1 MKNFWTHKMNGYL
14 QLKVEGFGI
23 ERFINYCSRNNIIL
37 WNVKRMG
44 KQTMVCYIAK
54 EDAFKIRPIVRQAE
68 CKVSFQKKLGAPFFI
83 KRVFSRSGLLA
94 GVLAC
99 IFLMFLFSNIIWNIN
114 VKGASPE
121 LNHQIRISLNELGIK
136 KGKFQF
142 VMPPPEKIQQLL
154 MERVDGV
161 TWIGVELNGTTYQ
174 FQVVEKTIP
183 KEQEEY
189 GPRHIVAAKKAV
201 IYDYFVEEG
210 KMLLK
215 INEVVEKGQRIIT
228 GILGEKENTKVVSA
242 KGKIYGLVWY
252 KSEVTIPL
260 NSTFTVLTGNEER
273 KHGLSINGLYIPIW
287 GFGKSDFT
295 NYDTFQEEKNFHFL
309 KWKLPVSYV
318 QNSIKET
325 ETGKR
330 KFTKE
335 EAVNVALTM
344 AKEELMQKLP
354 QDSKIQSEKILRLIN
369 ENGKVKVL
377 FHFTVIEEIG
387 KPQPI
392 IQGE

>member
-14 QLKVEGFGI
+14 QLKVEGYGI

-37 WNVKRMG
+37 WHVKRMG
-44 KQTMVCYIAK
+44 KQTMICFIAK
-54 EDAFKIRPIVRQAE
+54 EDALKIRPIVRQAE
-68 CKVSFQKKLGAPFFI
+68 CKVRFQKKLGAPFFI
-83 KRVFSRSGLLA
+83 KRLFKRSGLFA
-94 GVLAC
+94 GLLAC
-99 IFLMFLFSNIIWNIN
+99 IVLMFIFSNIIWNIN
-114 VKGASPE
+114 VQGASPE
-121 LNHQIRISLNELGIK
+121 LNHQIRVSLNELGIK

-142 VMPPPEKIQQLL
+142 LMPSPERIQQLL
-154 MERVDGV
+154 MEKVDGV
-161 TWIGVELNGTTYQ
+161 TWIGVKLNGTTYQ

-189 GPRHIVAAKKAV
+189 GPRHIVATKKAV

-215 INEVVEKGQRIIT
+215 INEVVEKGQRLIT
-228 GILGEKENTKVVSA
+228 GILGEEENTKVVSA

-252 KSEVTIPL
+252 KSEVTLPL
-260 NSTFTVLTGNEER
+260 HSTFTLLTGNEEL
-273 KHGLSINGLYIPIW
+273 KHGIAVKGLYIPIW
-287 GFGKSDFT
+287 GFGKSEFE
-295 NYDTFQEEKNFHFL
+295 NYDTFQEEKPFRFL
-309 KWKLPVSYV
+309 KWQLPISYV
-318 QNSIKET
+318 QHSVKET

-330 KFTKE
+330 EYTEE

-354 QDSKIQSEKILRLIN
+354 HDSKIKSEKILRLIN

-387 KPQPI
+387 KAQPI